1 MTTQYHVG
9 TSDFDSTTRR
19 VTFTAEESRKDIQVV
34 IMDDSILEDQES
46 FTIELRTPSG
56 TVQEGLL
63 ANSSATVAITD
74 NESE

>member
-1 MTTQYHVG
+1 
-9 TSDFDSTTRR
+9 
-19 VTFTAEESRKDIQVV
+19 
-34 IMDDSILEDQES
+34 MDDSILEDQES

-74 NESE
+74 NESEWMSAATNLWYNCSSPFRWVCQF